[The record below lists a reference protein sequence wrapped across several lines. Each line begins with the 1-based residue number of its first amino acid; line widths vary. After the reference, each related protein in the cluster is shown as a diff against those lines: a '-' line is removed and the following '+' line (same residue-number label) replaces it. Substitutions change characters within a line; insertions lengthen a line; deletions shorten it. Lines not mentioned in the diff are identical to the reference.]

1 MNEIKEKIVNT
12 KFKTYKKSSSLFW
25 LLDSRCL
32 SLLEFKLLLFTL
44 FLSFLLFLFAGK
56 LELLLL
62 AFIDLLLL

>member
-1 MNEIKEKIVNT
+1 MHEIKDKNVNT

-44 FLSFLLFLFAGK
+44 FLSFFLLLFAGK
-56 LELLLL
+56 FELLLL
-62 AFIDLLLL
+62 AFVDLLLL